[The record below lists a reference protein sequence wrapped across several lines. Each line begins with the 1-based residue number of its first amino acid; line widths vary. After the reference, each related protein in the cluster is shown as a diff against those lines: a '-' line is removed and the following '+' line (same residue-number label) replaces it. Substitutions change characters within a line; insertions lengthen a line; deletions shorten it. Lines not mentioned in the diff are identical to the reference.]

1 MERNVA
7 LVRTWGS
14 RKQNDLSGSI
24 NIWLLRSP
32 ACRYFLREEEIQLVL
47 LNSIEVVRGAFPSPE
62 EVGTEALITNLVLWL
77 KLAIELVGIVL
88 IGMGVVAAII
98 RVIGVI
104 RSQQLAAYTK
114 ARLVLS
120 RYLALGL
127 EFQLAADIIGTAVA
141 PSWTQIGK
149 LAAIAAIRTGLNY
162 FLAREIR
169 EGLKEMNGL
178 TAGAE

>member
-1 MERNVA
+1 
-7 LVRTWGS
+7 
-14 RKQNDLSGSI
+14 
-24 NIWLLRSP
+24 LL
-32 ACRYFLREEEIQLVL
+32 L
-47 LNSIEVVRGAFPSPE
+47 LNLLEGARRFVPSPE

-88 IGMGVVAAII
+88 IGIGVVAALL

-149 LAAIAAIRTGLNY
+149 LAAIAAIRTALNY
-162 FLAREIR
+162 FLAREIK

-178 TAGAE
+178 TTGAEATSEA

>member
-1 MERNVA
+1 
-7 LVRTWGS
+7 
-14 RKQNDLSGSI
+14 
-24 NIWLLRSP
+24 
-32 ACRYFLREEEIQLVL
+32 
-47 LNSIEVVRGAFPSPE
+47 
-62 EVGTEALITNLVLWL
+62 
-77 KLAIELVGIVL
+77 
-88 IGMGVVAAII
+88 MGVVAAII

-127 EFQLAADIIGTAVA
+127 EFQLAADILGTAVA

-178 TAGAE
+178 TAGAESESQA